1 MPRLD
6 RISEST
12 RKNLLTRPV
21 EINAETPFT
30 VPRVPLANARVAVVT
45 TAGIHLRDDAPFVRY
60 DPTFR
65 TIPGDVRAADLVQT
79 HTSIGFDRTAIIEDV
94 NVSFPI
100 DRLREMQAEGKIGS
114 FGPRFFSFMGA
125 QKDLVTIAATS
136 APEVASLLRD
146 DGVDVV
152 LLTPS

>member
-30 VPRVPLANARVAVVT
+30 VPRVPLADARVAVVT

-114 FGPRFFSFMGA
+114 FGARFFSFMGA

-136 APEVASLLRD
+136 APEVAGLLRD

>member
-1 MPRLD
+1 MPNLD
-6 RISEST
+6 RINPGT

-21 EINAETPFT
+21 EINANAPFT
-30 VPRVPLANARVAVVT
+30 APRVPRSQARVAVVT
-45 TAGIHLRDDAPFVRY
+45 TAGIHLRDDRPFVRY
-60 DPTFR
+60 DPSFR
-65 TIPGDVRAADLVQT
+65 TIPGDVRAGDLVQT

-100 DRLREMQAEGKIGS
+100 DRLREMQAAGTIGS
-114 FGPRFFSFMGA
+114 FGARFFSFMGA
-125 QKDLVTIAATS
+125 QKDTVTIAATS
-136 APEVASLLRD
+136 GPEVAALLRD

>member
-21 EINAETPFT
+21 EVNAEAPFT
-30 VPRVPLANARVAVVT
+30 RPRVPLSDARVAIVT
-45 TAGIHLRDDAPFVRY
+45 TAGLHLRGDAPFVRY

-65 TIPGDVRAADLVQT
+65 TIPGDVRAADLVQS

-100 DRLREMQAEGKIGS
+100 DRLREMRAEGRIGS
-114 FGPRFFSFMGA
+114 FGARFFSFMGA

-136 APEVASLLRD
+136 GPEVARLLRD

>member
-21 EINAETPFT
+21 EINADAPFVT
-30 VPRVPLANARVAVVT
+30 APVPLAEARVAIVT

-60 DPTFR
+60 DSTFR

-100 DRLREMQAEGKIGS
+100 DRLRELQAEGKIGS

-136 APEVASLLRD
+136 APEVAGRLHD
-146 DGVDVV
+146 DGVEVV

>member
-6 RISEST
+6 RLSPAARS
-12 RKNLLTRPV
+12 NALTLPV
-21 EINAETPFT
+21 EINAGSPFT
-30 VPRVPLANARVAVVT
+30 RPRVALAQARVAIVT
-45 TAGIHLRDDAPFVRY
+45 TAGVHLRGDAPFAKA
-60 DPTFR
+60 DPTYR
-65 TIPGDVRAADLVQT
+65 TIPSDARAGDIVQS
-79 HTSIGFDRTAIIEDV
+79 HTSIGFDRTGFIEDI

-100 DRLREMQAEGKIGS
+100 DRLREMQADGELGP

-125 QKDLVTIAATS
+125 QRDVNPIRTTTG
-136 APEVASLLRD
+136 PEVAALLRD

>member
-21 EINAETPFT
+21 EVNATTPFT
-30 VPRVPLANARVAVVT
+30 QPRVPLAHARVAIVT
-45 TAGIHLRDDAPFVRY
+45 SAGIHRRGDAPFVRY
-60 DPTFR
+60 DSTFR

-114 FGPRFFSFMGA
+114 FGARYFSFMGA
-125 QKDLVTIAATS
+125 QKDLLTIAVTS
-136 APEVASLLRD
+136 ALDVAALLRD

>member
-1 MPRLD
+1 MPRMD

-21 EINAETPFT
+21 EINTGTPFT
-30 VPRVPLANARVAVVT
+30 APRAPLARARVAIVT
-45 TAGIHLRDDAPFVRY
+45 SAGIHVRGDAPFVRY
-60 DPTFR
+60 DTTYR
-65 TIPGDVRAADLVQT
+65 TIPGDVRVADIVQS

-100 DRLREMQAEGKIGS
+100 ERLREMVAGGTIGS
-114 FGPRFFSFMGA
+114 IAPRSFSFMGA
-125 QKDLVTIAATS
+125 QKDLTGISATS
-136 APEVASLLRD
+136 GPEVARLLRD

>member
-6 RISEST
+6 RISDST

-21 EINAETPFT
+21 EVNATTPFT
-30 VPRVPLANARVAVVT
+30 PPRVSLAGARVAIVT
-45 TAGIHLRDDAPFVRY
+45 TAGIHRRGDTPFVRY

-65 TIPGDVRAADLVQT
+65 TIPGDVSAAEIVQT
-79 HTSIGFDRTAIIEDV
+79 HTSIGFDRTAMIEDV

-100 DRLREMQAEGKIGS
+100 DRLREMQAEGEVGS
-114 FGPRFFSFMGA
+114 FGARFFSFMGA

-136 APEVASLLRD
+136 GPEVAARLRD

>member
-6 RISEST
+6 RINEST

-21 EINAETPFT
+21 EINATAPFT
-30 VPRVPLANARVAVVT
+30 PPRVPLAQARVAIVT
-45 TAGIHLRDDAPFVRY
+45 SAGVHVRGDVPFVRY
-60 DPTFR
+60 DATFR
-65 TIPGDVRAADLVQT
+65 TIPSDVRAADVVQS
-79 HTSIGFDRTAIIEDV
+79 HTSIGFDRSGFIEDI

-114 FGPRFFSFMGA
+114 FGARFFSFMGA
-125 QKDLVTIAATS
+125 QKDLVAIAAAS
-136 APEVASLLRD
+136 GPEVAALLRD

>member
-30 VPRVPLANARVAVVT
+30 VPRVPLAEARVAVVT

-136 APEVASLLRD
+136 APEVAGLLRD

>member
-21 EINAETPFT
+21 EINADTPFT
-30 VPRVPLANARVAVVT
+30 VPRVPLAEARVAIVT
-45 TAGIHLRDDAPFVRY
+45 SAGIHLRDDVPFVRY
-60 DPTFR
+60 DSTFR
-65 TIPGDVRAADLVQT
+65 TISGDVRAADLVQT

-100 DRLREMQAEGKIGS
+100 DRLREMQAAGTIGS
-114 FGPRFFSFMGA
+114 FGRRFFSFMGA

-136 APEVASLLRD
+136 APEVAGLLRD

>member
-21 EINAETPFT
+21 EINAESPFT
-30 VPRVPLANARVAVVT
+30 VPRVPLSEARVAIVT

-60 DPTFR
+60 DSTFR
-65 TIPGDVRAADLVQT
+65 TIPGDVRAADPVQT

-114 FGPRFFSFMGA
+114 FGARFFSFMGA

-136 APEVASLLRD
+136 APEVAGLLRD